1 MENRTYAADDIVR
14 RSGATLLGL
23 SERSQKRHRPVQSI
37 AWEQAEFEMNSL
49 YAKHLHE
56 IVNRYPA
63 LTLMEMR
70 VCALVKAMLPSWRI
84 AEILGVSE
92 HTIENHRSN
101 ARRKMCL
108 NGVSLARHL
117 AKL

>member
-23 SERSQKRHRPVQSI
+23 SERSPKRHRPVQSI

-56 IVNRYPA
+56 IAERYPA
-63 LTLMEMR
+63 LTQMELR
-70 VCALVKAMLPSWRI
+70 ICALVKAMLPSWRI
-84 AEILGVSE
+84 AEILGVCE
-92 HTIENHRSN
+92 DTVENHRSN

-117 AKL
+117 STL